1 MYIKDQYLLKNQV
14 CWGLDE
20 YTRRQGCPCMGW
32 KGFIGKLPGPGMAV
46 AGEGL
51 VLWVNG
57 TSRSR
62 ENGWFGSE
70 VRITYL
76 SSGWG
81 TWTLFITGL

>member
-1 MYIKDQYLLKNQV
+1 
-14 CWGLDE
+14 
-20 YTRRQGCPCMGW
+20 MGW